1 MRELMRSIAVIVTAA
16 FRTDWKMA
24 LGALAEPIGQ
34 ATYPLFGLWV
44 ALVVDGVVESR
55 TALIWTGVAGIAATQ
70 AVSFLVQL
78 YAAGL
83 RISLSELVG
92 HAFDREIATLTA
104 QLPGLEHQENP
115 EYRDRLELLRQTQG
129 LLGQSLNAL
138 INALNGVVGA
148 IVVLTLL
155 AIASPILLGLIVFA
169 LPSFWTARQYQR
181 RIGTAEKRTAPLVRL
196 ARQFQEL
203 AVDPAA
209 GAELRVSGLQETILE
224 RHQTAWCAAQRP
236 ILRVERRKALVSI
249 GEQVL
254 FVAGFTLAVGVM
266 MWLAYHGQA
275 TAGKVLLVAVVGT
288 QVQERVFTPIYA
300 MADLGPALRAA
311 ARIRWLRD
319 YAATAQTRTGG
330 VKALPETL
338 VDGLV
343 LENVT
348 FSYPGKSEPALY
360 DLSARLP
367 AGSVIAVVGEN
378 GMGKSSLIKL
388 LCRFYEPTA
397 GRVTLDGT
405 DLSGFDLG
413 EWRSRISAGFQD
425 FARPEFLVREVVGLG
440 DLEAME
446 AESGV
451 AKAIRLAGAEEVV
464 QQLPHRLDTQL
475 GSTWEGGVNL
485 SVGQWQKL
493 ALARA
498 LMREYPLLV
507 VLDEPT
513 ASLDA
518 QTESAIFERFAETA
532 RSGRT
537 RGAITVLV
545 SHRFSTVRTA
555 DLILVLDSGR
565 LVEQGSHAELMAR
578 DGRYA
583 ALYRL
588 QATSYR

>member
-1 MRELMRSIAVIVTAA
+1 
-16 FRTDWKMA
+16 
-24 LGALAEPIGQ
+24 
-34 ATYPLFGLWV
+34 
-44 ALVVDGVVESR
+44 
-55 TALIWTGVAGIAATQ
+55 
-70 AVSFLVQL
+70 
-78 YAAGL
+78 
-83 RISLSELVG
+83 
-92 HAFDREIATLTA
+92 
-104 QLPGLEHQENP
+104 
-115 EYRDRLELLRQTQG
+115 
-129 LLGQSLNAL
+129 
-138 INALNGVVGA
+138 
-148 IVVLTLL
+148 
-155 AIASPILLGLIVFA
+155 
-169 LPSFWTARQYQR
+169 
-181 RIGTAEKRTAPLVRL
+181 
-196 ARQFQEL
+196 
-203 AVDPAA
+203 
-209 GAELRVSGLQETILE
+209 
-224 RHQTAWCAAQRP
+224 
-236 ILRVERRKALVSI
+236 
-249 GEQVL
+249 
-254 FVAGFTLAVGVM
+254 M